1 MNSALTFNT
10 AQEWLAWLEQQHPVT
25 EIELGLGRIRKV
37 ANKLLA
43 GKPIAEQVITV
54 AGTNGKGS
62 TIAYLGAILKAAGI
76 SYAALTSPHF
86 VCFNERIS
94 FNGEM
99 VSDDD
104 LCASFARVNEAR
116 LQADNEA
123 VQLTYFEF
131 NALLAFD
138 LMQQRQPQ
146 VALLEIGL
154 GGRLDAVNV
163 IDPDIAIVTSIAV
176 DHVDWLGDDIELIG
190 REKAGIFRP
199 AKAAIFG
206 QIDGPRSVAAY
217 AEEIQATWYQN
228 GQAFSQQDGL
238 WCNQQGQ
245 QVAIPAVSLPPM
257 NVAAV
262 VQAIKLLPWHIDD
275 AAIITGLQQA
285 RLTGRYQRIDWQQRQ
300 LILDVAHNP
309 HAAANLA
316 QQLAS
321 EGEQVSAV
329 FAILADK
336 DYPAVVTALKH
347 SIKAWHLAPTSGPRG
362 LNNRQLKAVLTSEE
376 VADSAVSAYDSVVDA
391 LHGAIENTATGA
403 KILVFGSFHTVGDVL
418 AYLQQHDQPPI
429 GL

>member
-1 MNSALTFNT
+1 MNTAVTFNT

-37 ANKLLA
+37 AQLLL
-43 GKPIAEQVITV
+43 GDRPIAEQVITV

-62 TIAYLGAILKAAGI
+62 TIAYLGSILKAAGI

-94 FNGEM
+94 FDGEM
-99 VSDDD
+99 VSDAD
-104 LCASFARVNEAR
+104 LCASFARVNAAR
-116 LQADNEA
+116 LRADKEP
-123 VQLTYFEF
+123 VVLTYFEF

-163 IDPDIAIVTSIAV
+163 IDPDIALVTSIAV

-190 REKAGIFRP
+190 KEKAGIFRASKP
-199 AKAAIFG
+199 AIFG
-206 QIDGPRSVAAY
+206 QIDGPQSVADY
-217 AEEIQATWYQN
+217 AKQIGAHWYHN
-228 GQAFSQQDGL
+228 GEAFQ
-238 WCNQQGQ
+238 QQGNQ
-245 QVAIPAVSLPPM
+245 WRNQLGQEVTVPAVSLPPM

-262 VQAIKLLPWHIDD
+262 IQAIKLLPWQIADE
-275 AAIITGLQQA
+275 AIAIGLQQA
-285 RLTGRYQRIDWQQRQ
+285 RLTGRYQRLQWQGRE

-316 QQLAS
+316 KQLAK
-321 EGEQVSAV
+321 EGQQVSAV
-329 FAILADK
+329 FAILSDK
-336 DYPAVVTALKH
+336 DYQSVVAELK
-347 SIKAWHLAPTSGPRG
+347 SCIDYWHLAPTVGVRG
-362 LNNRQLKAVLTSEE
+362 LDNDQLQQVLATENIPASS
-376 VADSAVSAYDSVVDA
+376 VNSYHSVVKA
-391 LHGAIENTATGA
+391 LHGAIENTPINA

-418 AYLQQHDQPPI
+418 GYLQQQEQQPV

>member
-1 MNSALTFNT
+1 MNSAVTFNT

-37 ANKLLA
+37 AKVLLA
-43 GKPIAEQVITV
+43 DRPIAEQVITV

-62 TIAYLGAILKAAGI
+62 TIAYLGSILKAAGI

-94 FNGEM
+94 FDGEM
-99 VSDDD
+99 VSDAD
-104 LCASFARVNEAR
+104 LCASFERVNAARIEA
-116 LQADNEA
+116 DDEP
-123 VQLTYFEF
+123 VVLTYFEF

-163 IDPDIAIVTSIAV
+163 VDPDIALVTSIAV
-176 DHVDWLGDDIELIG
+176 DHVDWLGDDIEVIG
-190 REKAGIFRP
+190 REKAGIFRAGKP
-199 AKAAIFG
+199 AIFG
-206 QIDGPRSVAAY
+206 HIDGPQSVADY
-217 AEEIQATWYQN
+217 AKEIGAQWFQN
-228 GQAFSQQDGL
+228 GQTFSQQAST
-238 WCNQQGQ
+238 WQNQEGQ
-245 QVAIPAVSLPPM
+245 KVSVPQVSLPPM

-262 VQAIKLLPWHIDD
+262 IQAIKLLPWPISEE
-275 AAIITGLQQA
+275 AIATGLQNA
-285 RLTGRYQRIDWQQRQ
+285 RLTGRYQRLQWQQRE

-316 QQLAS
+316 KQLAS
-321 EGEQVSAV
+321 EDTKVIAV
-329 FAILADK
+329 FAILSDK
-336 DYPAVVTALKH
+336 DYQAVVAELKH
-347 SIKAWHLAPTSGPRG
+347 CIGHWHIAPTTGIRG
-362 LNNRQLKAVLTSEE
+362 LDNADLTQVLATEGVTEAQFSSYENTIK
-376 VADSAVSAYDSVVDA
+376 A
-391 LHGAIENTATGA
+391 LHGAIEQAPKDA

-418 AYLQQHDQPPI
+418 GYLQQHEQQPH